1 MPTPEQ
7 TIFTGY
13 SPPGSNTTYTPNQF
27 FDVVLPNASRGVV
40 RVVGYMLRRILGW
53 SDSNGDPLQ
62 PQVSF
67 TYTDLI
73 EKANVS
79 RSMIK
84 QAIDEAVQLNFIRCI
99 REPRAK
105 SAGQSAV
112 SGLYELCWSD
122 DPTYVK
128 DLASFRGFYSA
139 NGNLTNIP
147 NDFFDYTV
155 REEPLS
161 VVRVVGSIIRNTIGF
176 ETRFG
181 FRRREVRVPFSRLH
195 YLTGISSRDQLSEAI
210 QAAVSRGHIIK
221 VVEGQ
226 FKAGSSKDSITSVYA
241 VRWRDGITGTK
252 PARKDSEINERKK
265 FAESGSARK
274 TPAVGAPTQDVDRPA
289 GSIRKVDRELMETL
303 APSSDSRAG
312 AGVRSRGT
320 SVRKTDRRVSDQRY
334 ENRTENGSKTEPG
347 SVGKVDPDRSE
358 NRTDIEITNEITTN
372 NSSKGAAAASEGSF
386 ELLMKTGF
394 DKHAAQELCSRFS
407 EDSIRCQ
414 LELLPKRNATKNRL
428 GLLRRAIEE
437 DWPPPR
443 EANSPHQGRVAPKRT
458 SSEVVEQGDT
468 EYQSFIA
475 AEGSRLWKSDRNLV
489 EAFEGKDRRVRLT
502 LESTGLISP
511 EIRDRIVQGFGDELQ
526 RAKRWTQFLLDQ
538 RRIPTHSAWLIRF
551 GKKTG

>member
-122 DPTYVK
+122 DPTYIK

-195 YLTGISSRDQLSEAI
+195 YLTGISSRDLLSEAI

-252 PARKDSEINERKK
+252 PAK
-265 FAESGSARK
+265 
-274 TPAVGAPTQDVDRPA
+274 
-289 GSIRKVDRELMETL
+289 
-303 APSSDSRAG
+303 
-312 AGVRSRGT
+312 
-320 SVRKTDRRVSDQRY
+320 
-334 ENRTENGSKTEPG
+334 
-347 SVGKVDPDRSE
+347 
-358 NRTDIEITNEITTN
+358 
-372 NSSKGAAAASEGSF
+372 
-386 ELLMKTGF
+386 
-394 DKHAAQELCSRFS
+394 
-407 EDSIRCQ
+407 
-414 LELLPKRNATKNRL
+414 RL
-428 GLLRRAIEE
+428 G
-437 DWPPPR
+437 
-443 EANSPHQGRVAPKRT
+443 K
-458 SSEVVEQGDT
+458 
-468 EYQSFIA
+468 
-475 AEGSRLWKSDRNLV
+475 
-489 EAFEGKDRRVRLT
+489 
-502 LESTGLISP
+502 
-511 EIRDRIVQGFGDELQ
+511 
-526 RAKRWTQFLLDQ
+526 
-538 RRIPTHSAWLIRF
+538 
-551 GKKTG
+551 